1 MECGKDRTGRD
12 TFDSVGVWVSVWMVR
27 RGVEGRARTTLKSRL
42 EFLFDPRYET
52 GGNSFLLC
60 TL

>member
-1 MECGKDRTGRD
+1 MECGKDSTGRD
-12 TFDSVGVWVSVWMVR
+12 TFDSVGVWVSVWVVW
-27 RGVEGRARTTLKSRL
+27 RGHARTTLKSRL
-42 EFLFDPRYET
+42 EFLFDPRYEI